1 MGMGTKILINLYL
14 VLIVVSCSQW
24 YCLYILFICVQG
36 SKLPIVDSADFV
48 IIIMGHA
55 KMSSLRHAAGN
66 THVEVHCGGAAV
78 IARAAESAI
87 NPTEGQKALQL
98 GFNGAILG
106 GESRENVS
114 TSTDVEG
121 ILRVD
126 RVVER
131 SVVSEDGQT
140 VLVQSVQQSAQQL
153 PPLPNID
160 MSNMVT
166 KVQFDASM
174 SGIIDT
180 FGLIKDSM
188 EGIGK
193 SLLVGNDSVVK
204 VLQVVTLKCAEVKQ
218 YVDDEVLELQQKT
231 AKKLMAM
238 KKNIESKMQATDEER
253 NAKDTESDAKYALLE
268 INMKANDKKLKRKDR
283 KRDAK
288 DEERDAKDEERDAKD
303 EERDARDKKRDAK
316 DKKRD
321 ALIAVLQRDHSKGTK
336 RSVENDDKGPI
347 PKKIRNIS
355 HNAVSNTWGYNKIID
370 KIAHKKKGFKTMEEA
385 RNALA
390 EILDNSADEDT
401 TANDSD

>member
-1 MGMGTKILINLYL
+1 MYL
-14 VLIVVSCSQW
+14 FFMQGGKLVVLNSRDLFNVLVGHSKMT
-24 YCLYILFICVQG
+24 CLR
-36 SKLPIVDSADFV
+36 D
-48 IIIMGHA
+48 
-55 KMSSLRHAAGN
+55 AAGD

-78 IARAAESAI
+78 IARAVEAAT
-87 NPTEGQKALQL
+87 NPTEGQRMLQL
-98 GFNGAILG
+98 GYQDAILG

-336 RSVENDDKGPI
+336 RSVENDDEGPI

>member
-1 MGMGTKILINLYL
+1 M
-14 VLIVVSCSQW
+14 
-24 YCLYILFICVQG
+24 QG
-36 SKLPIVDSADFV
+36 GKLPIANSADFV

-66 THVEVHCGGAAV
+66 THVEVHSGGAAV
-78 IARAAESAI
+78 IAKAVEAAL
-87 NPTEGQKALQL
+87 NPTEGQRMLQL
-98 GFNGAILG
+98 GFDKAILG

-166 KVQFDASM
+166 KVQFDANM
-174 SGIIDT
+174 SGIVET

-218 YVDDEVLELQQKT
+218 YVDDEVLELQEKT
-231 AKKLMAM
+231 AKKLTAM
-238 KKNIESKMQATDEER
+238 KKDIESKMQAKDEER

-288 DEERDAKDEERDAKD
+288 DEERDARDKERDAKD
-303 EERDARDKKRDAK
+303 EERDAK
-316 DKKRD
+316 DKERD
-321 ALIAVLQRDHSKGTK
+321 ALIAVLQRDRSKGTK
-336 RSVENDDKGPI
+336 RSVENDDEGPI

-355 HNAVSNTWGYNKIID
+355 HNAASNTWGYNKIID
-370 KIAHKKKGFKTMEEA
+370 KIAHKKKGFKTMQEA
-385 RNALA
+385 INALA
-390 EILDNSADEDT
+390 KFLDNNAKEDT
-401 TANDSD
+401 AANDSD

>member
-1 MGMGTKILINLYL
+1 
-14 VLIVVSCSQW
+14 
-24 YCLYILFICVQG
+24 
-36 SKLPIVDSADFV
+36 
-48 IIIMGHA
+48 
-55 KMSSLRHAAGN
+55 
-66 THVEVHCGGAAV
+66 
-78 IARAAESAI
+78 
-87 NPTEGQKALQL
+87 
-98 GFNGAILG
+98 
-106 GESRENVS
+106 
-114 TSTDVEG
+114 
-121 ILRVD
+121 VD

-303 EERDARDKKRDAK
+303 EERDARDKERDAK
-316 DKKRD
+316 DEERDKLLVSLQRAFCKEKKRPAD
-321 ALIAVLQRDHSKGTK
+321 NQGEGTSQKTSKKTKSEPMYITKTGSNSFMWKRIIKGIDHH
-336 RSVENDDKGPI
+336 E
-347 PKKIRNIS
+347 
-355 HNAVSNTWGYNKIID
+355 Y
-370 KIAHKKKGFKTMEEA
+370 GFKTVEEA
-385 RNALA
+385 SKAMAVYFENM
-390 EILDNSADEDT
+390 D
-401 TANDSD
+401 

>member
-1 MGMGTKILINLYL
+1 
-14 VLIVVSCSQW
+14 
-24 YCLYILFICVQG
+24 
-36 SKLPIVDSADFV
+36 
-48 IIIMGHA
+48 
-55 KMSSLRHAAGN
+55 
-66 THVEVHCGGAAV
+66 
-78 IARAAESAI
+78 
-87 NPTEGQKALQL
+87 
-98 GFNGAILG
+98 
-106 GESRENVS
+106 
-114 TSTDVEG
+114 
-121 ILRVD
+121 VD

-166 KVQFDASM
+166 KVQFDANM
-174 SGIIDT
+174 SGIVDT

-218 YVDDEVLELQQKT
+218 YVDDEVLELQEKT
-231 AKKLMAM
+231 TKKLMAM
-238 KKNIESKMQATDEER
+238 KKNIESKMQAKDEER

-303 EERDARDKKRDAK
+303 EERDARDKERDAK
-316 DKKRD
+316 DQERDKLLVSLQRAFCKEKKRPAD
-321 ALIAVLQRDHSKGTK
+321 NQGEGTSQKMSKKTKSEPMYITKTGSNSFMWKRIIKGIDHH
-336 RSVENDDKGPI
+336 E
-347 PKKIRNIS
+347 
-355 HNAVSNTWGYNKIID
+355 Y
-370 KIAHKKKGFKTMEEA
+370 GFKTVQEA
-385 RNALA
+385 SKAMAVYFENM
-390 EILDNSADEDT
+390 D
-401 TANDSD
+401 